1 MDDSAPRRRFYHA
14 NFQGYLIAGLLT
26 ITPLIAV
33 WLVFNFFLNAL
44 SDFGHP
50 LADAL
55 TDFADRALPGAAP
68 SLANPGVRWIVAVVV
83 ALLAL
88 YTIGAIASRVIGQRV
103 IAVFERVIARVPLAQ
118 TIYSA
123 VKKLVDVLQQKPGS
137 DQRVVLIDWPH
148 DGLKTVGFVMR
159 TFIDARTGE
168 EIAAVYVPSALNPT
182 SGFLELLPVSKL
194 VSSDIATEQAM
205 TMIISGG
212 AIVPDRMSI
221 APPPD
226 FHFQAK
232 A

>member
-1 MDDSAPRRRFYHA
+1 MDEVAPRRRFYHA
-14 NFQGYLIAGLLT
+14 NFQAYLLAGMLT

-44 SDFGHP
+44 SNFGHP

-55 TDFADRALPGAAP
+55 TDFANQNVPAMKPW
-68 SLANPGVRWIVAVVV
+68 LANAGIRWIISVFV

-103 IAVFERVIARVPLAQ
+103 IGLFERIISRIPLVQ

-123 VKKLVDVLQQKPGS
+123 VKKLVDVLQQKPGGE
-137 DQRVVLIDWPH
+137 QRVVLIDWPRE
-148 DGLKTVGFVMR
+148 GLKTVGFVMR

-168 EIAAVYVPSALNPT
+168 EVAAVYVPSALNPT
-182 SGFLELLPVSKL
+182 SGFLELLPASKL
-194 VSSDIATEQAM
+194 AASDIPTEQAM

-221 APPPD
+221 A
-226 FHFQAK
+226 ARSEG
-232 A
+232 